1 MPSYITYRYR
11 LYPNQAQRRGIDTTI
26 SACRFLY
33 NAMLTDKINQY
44 EHTGK
49 VISFPPD
56 DYLTQYPVL
65 KEIDPGVL
73 SYIQKHLDADFRA
86 SDYAQGKYPR
96 FRKTKSRGSYIAI
109 GAVLKG
115 NRLALPKIGAVK
127 VKVHRQAPNQKPLK
141 TTIVRTAAGEY
152 YVSFL
157 YVCPERNNHIFLP
170 ITQELT
176 LGLDFSVPKF
186 YVDSDGNSPDHP
198 HFQEEA
204 LPQIK
209 RMRAAMSRKQK
220 GSANYEKLRRKLARL
235 HQHTRNRRLDW
246 LHKESRRLADRYDT
260 IVTETLNIHAIAQTF
275 HLGIRTLDNAYATF
289 QQMLAYK
296 LKAQGKHFYKLNPY
310 TPSSQTCSQCGYIN
324 RNLTLSDRFW
334 TCPKCGK
341 LVSRDHNAAINI
353 KNRITRL
360 HW

>member
-11 LYPNQAQRRGIDTTI
+11 LYPNQAQRRGIDTVI
-26 SACRFLY
+26 AASRCLY
-33 NAMLTDKINQY
+33 NAMLADKIEQY
-44 EHTGK
+44 TRTGRLT
-49 VISFPPD
+49 SFQLD
-56 DYLTQYPVL
+56 DYFTEYPYLREVDRAAL
-65 KEIDPGVL
+65 VHV
-73 SYIQKHLDADFRA
+73 QKGLDAASRA
-86 SDYAQGKYPR
+86 SDYAQGNYPH
-96 FRKTKSRGSYIAI
+96 FRKSKHRGSYIAI

-157 YVCPERNNHIFLP
+157 YVSPERNSHIFLP

-220 GSANYEKLRRKLARL
+220 GSASYEKLRRKLARL
-235 HQHTRNRRLDW
+235 HQYTRNRRLDW

-296 LKAQGKHFYKLNPY
+296 LKAQGKHFYQLNPY